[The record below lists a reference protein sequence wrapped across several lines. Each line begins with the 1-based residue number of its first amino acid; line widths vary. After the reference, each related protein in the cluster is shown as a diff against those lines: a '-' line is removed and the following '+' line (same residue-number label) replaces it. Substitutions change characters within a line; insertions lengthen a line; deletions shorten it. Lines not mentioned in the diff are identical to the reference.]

1 MGKAISIR
9 LGAMNRVV
17 KYEFFSLD
25 ICVFL
30 VPHPISQKEI
40 SEFHFLEWV
49 MWSDNLWEKM
59 PVYAALSMLLKH
71 DLPSPPTGL
80 QADGLS
86 RSAQTLTPFHP

>member
-40 SEFHFLEWV
+40 SEFHFLE
-49 MWSDNLWEKM
+49 
-59 PVYAALSMLLKH
+59 
-71 DLPSPPTGL
+71 
-80 QADGLS
+80 
-86 RSAQTLTPFHP
+86 